1 MARPLIQMALDS
13 LDFDSS
19 IKVEQTYVIRN
30 TYDPT
35 QIHIESSARKKKNWE
50 HLNKNSYK
58 CRKL

>member
-13 LDFDSS
+13 LEFDASV
-19 IKVEQTYVIRN
+19 KVEQTYLFRD

-35 QIHIESSARKKKNWE
+35 QIHIPMSTRKKKHWE